1 MAFTSNSSQFS
12 ISSILN
18 VSGPA
23 TFTNTVTIQSQLI
36 ANGTNGTAGQ
46 LLLSAGSGNAYWG
59 SANSITSSFVNWQ
72 VNGAQTI
79 TASGGD
85 TLNIIPGNNIVITGS
100 NSAVKSLTINA
111 NINLANTT
119 TIGIVQLIDSVT
131 NTSITLAATANTV
144 KNAYDRAIDANTR
157 ASSAQTA
164 AESAYSNAIA
174 YSGNAALAYANAIAT
189 ASADATTKAGTA
201 YSNAIANA
209 SADAT
214 TKAGTAYSN
223 AISDAATD
231 ATTKA
236 GTAYSNAIAYS
247 GNAALAYAN
256 AVAYAAS
263 NTYVNDTFAAK
274 ASPTFTGTA
283 QFSNAIITNSGA
295 THNVLGSG
303 SGSRTIDLSLGNY
316 VSATVAGSTTW
327 TFSNPFTSPTAVVF
341 ILELTNGGSA
351 VLTWPAAVKWPNG
364 TAPTLTA
371 SGIDLLSFITDD
383 GGTTW
388 RGVLSI
394 RNSY

>member
-12 ISSILN
+12 ISSNLN

-72 VNGAQTI
+72 VNGSQTI

-85 TLNIIPGNNIVITGS
+85 TLNIISGNNIVIVGS

-111 NINLANTT
+111 NIPYANSTANGVV
-119 TIGIVQLIDSVT
+119 ILVDSVS
-131 NTSITLAATANTV
+131 NTSATIAAAANSV

-189 ASADATTKAGTA
+189 A
-201 YSNAIANA
+201 
-209 SADAT
+209 
-214 TKAGTAYSN
+214 
-223 AISDAATD
+223 ATD

-256 AVAYAAS
+256 AIAYSGNAALAYANAIAYAAS
-263 NTYVNDTFAAK
+263 NTYVNDTFAPK

-295 THNVLGSG
+295 THNALGSG

-316 VSATVAGSTTW
+316 VSATVTGTTTW

-351 VLTWPAAVKWPNG
+351 TLNWPPAVKWPNG
-364 TAPTLTA
+364 IAPTLTT